1 MESSHLLTQV
11 SDMNDLD
18 TMSATLLDIP
28 DDDFYMDCTYEGATF
43 DLVLNSDFQHGLG
56 IYI

>member
-18 TMSATLLDIP
+18 TMSATLLNIP
-28 DDDFYMDCTYEGATF
+28 DDDSYMDCTYEGATF
-43 DLVLNSDFQHGLG
+43 DLVLNSNVQHGLG
-56 IYI
+56 I